1 MIALGRRTKLSRE
14 QERLCI
20 KGKLCFA
27 RATHRGVQR
36 GAAPP
41 RSLSSTKSGCWEVEG
56 HAAQL
61 LARTLTRTTAIIAAT
76 RTPEL
81 SARPKELVLH
91 PQPTDGVLPMIGG
104 GVGFLL
110 VANLNLGSCSGKSFS
125 SPHMLHMAWYEPRAG
140 RASISQ

>member
-1 MIALGRRTKLSRE
+1 VSLNSSFPTPKNGG
-14 QERLCI
+14 
-20 KGKLCFA
+20 KG
-27 RATHRGVQR
+27 
-36 GAAPP
+36 
-41 RSLSSTKSGCWEVEG
+41 VEG

-61 LARTLTRTTAIIAAT
+61 LARTLTRTITIVAAT

-81 SARPKELVLH
+81 STRPKELVLH

-125 SPHMLHMAWYEPRAG
+125 SPHMLHTAWYKPRAG